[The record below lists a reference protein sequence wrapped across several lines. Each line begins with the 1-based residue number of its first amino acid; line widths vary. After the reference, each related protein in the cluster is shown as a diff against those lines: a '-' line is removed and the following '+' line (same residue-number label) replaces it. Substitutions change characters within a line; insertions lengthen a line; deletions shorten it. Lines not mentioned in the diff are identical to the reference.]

1 MRTYCVTS
9 GKGGVGKT
17 TVSANLGIALAKKGQ
32 RVVVF
37 DADLSLANLDLI
49 LGVRSDHSLQHVLA
63 GEKSLGE
70 IVHPAPGG
78 IGVVCGGSAVGP
90 LMASGPKRIGKF
102 LEQLAELEAL
112 TDVLIFDTGAGL
124 DTKVMSFAK
133 AADEVLLIA
142 TPEPTSVTDAY
153 ATAKILWK
161 RDPDA
166 RIHVVAN
173 QVSGPDEGY
182 AIYSTLNAIA
192 TSFLDKSLEYAG
204 AIPRDDAVTKCIR
217 NRRPLLLEAPSSP
230 ASEGISEIAAQLLQL
245 AVPTAAPGFAERLS
259 LEVEESEHAA

>member
-1 MRTYCVTS
+1 MKTYCVTS

-17 TVSANLGIALAKKGQ
+17 TLSANLGIALAKMGR

-37 DADLSLANLDLI
+37 DADLSLANLDLV
-49 LGVRSDHSLQHVLA
+49 LGVRADHSLQHVLA
-63 GEKSLGE
+63 GEKQLGE
-70 IVHPAPGG
+70 IVTPAPGG
-78 IGVVCGGSAVGP
+78 IGVICGGSAVGN

-102 LEQLAELEAL
+102 LEQLAHLESH
-112 TDVLIFDTGAGL
+112 TDILIFDTGAGL

-133 AADEVLLIA
+133 AADDVLLIA

-161 RDPDA
+161 RRPDA

-182 AIYSTLNAIA
+182 AIYSTLNSIA
-192 TSFLDKSLEYAG
+192 ASFLQKSLEYAG
-204 AIPRDDAVTKCIR
+204 AVPADETVTKCIR
-217 NRRPLLLEAPSSP
+217 KRRPLLLEAPSCK
-230 ASEGISEIAAQLLQL
+230 AAEGISEVAAQIAKLQTSSFTSL
-245 AVPTAAPGFAERLS
+245 SERLT
-259 LEVEESEHAA
+259 LELESSEEAA